1 VALKK
6 PKTLDHLIRR
16 KKMQNEVK
24 SKLRKGNKTEIKR
37 MHKLMDI
44 NIQINSQ
51 LTLSDTAY
59 VIVDSLRKVGF
70 DRAGIWILRSNEEQ
84 VHGLWGT
91 NYEGKVYKN
100 EHETYSASSIPTDDG
115 YTVVVDQSILQEKL
129 GIDQPY
135 VFLQKGK
142 DEDKFESIWGYYPP
156 CPGFYKRDELGDN
169 ICLCVIAEDKRIG
182 IVAVDNHITKR
193 NIDETSAN
201 LLSII
206 GAGMARA
213 LVNVALRESLAAEK
227 ERIAVTL
234 RSIADG
240 VIATDT
246 KGNITLMNRVAEK
259 LTGWTE
265 EKAMGKQLTDVFQI
279 INERTREEL
288 ENPVKKVLETGEVV
302 DFSNNTILLAKD
314 RTELVIANSVA
325 PVRDKEGNIIGV
337 IVVFRDITE
346 KRRVENEFIKAD
358 KLESIGILAGG
369 IAHDFNNILTGIL
382 GNVSLAR
389 MYSTP
394 GDKVYERLLEAEK
407 ASMEAKNL
415 TQQLLTFSKGGTPV
429 LKLTSIRDILND
441 SVSFALKGSKIKC
454 EFDIPADLL
463 PVEVD
468 IGQIS
473 HAINNIVI
481 NADQAMPKGG
491 VIKVG
496 ARNIDIE
503 PKSVLPL
510 KAGKYV
516 KIYIEDNGIGI
527 QKEYL
532 QKVFDPYFTTKQKG
546 SGLGLATSYSI
557 IKKHNGHIAVDS
569 EVSVGTT
576 FYIYLPA
583 ESKKEFPKEIVLE
596 EGNISTG
603 LKILVMDDQ
612 EIIRELTQAILG
624 DLGHKVTV
632 ANDGLEAIENC
643 RLAKELDDPYDVVI
657 MDLTIPGGMG
667 GKEAIIS
674 LLEIAPEI
682 KVIVSSG
689 YSNDPV
695 LSDYEQY
702 GFSGFIAKPYRNKE
716 LIEVLQKVMSNK

>member
-1 VALKK
+1 
-6 PKTLDHLIRR
+6 
-16 KKMQNEVK
+16 MQNEVK
-24 SKLRKGNKTEIKR
+24 NKLRKGNKTEIKR

-44 NIQINSQ
+44 NTRINSQ
-51 LTLSDTAY
+51 LTLSDTAH
-59 VIVDSLRKVGF
+59 VIVNSLREVGF
-70 DRAGIWILRSNEEQ
+70 DRAGIWIRRSNEEQ
-84 VHGLWGT
+84 VHGIWGT

-115 YTVVVDQSILQEKL
+115 YTVVADQSILQEKL
-129 GIDQPY
+129 GVDQPS
-135 VFLQKGK
+135 VFLYKGK

-156 CPGFYKRDELGDN
+156 FPGFYKRDERGDN
-169 ICLCVIAEDKRIG
+169 ICICVKAGDKRIG
-182 IVAVDNHITKR
+182 IVAVDNYITGR

-201 LLSII
+201 ILNII
-206 GAGMARA
+206 GAGMTRA
-213 LVNVALRESLAAEK
+213 LVNFALRESLAAEK

-234 RSIADG
+234 RSIGDG
-240 VIATDT
+240 VITTDT
-246 KGNITLMNRVAEK
+246 EGNVTLMNRVAEK

-265 EKAMGKQLTDVFQI
+265 EEAVGKQLTEVFKI
-279 INERTREEL
+279 INERNREKL
-288 ENPVKKVLETGEVV
+288 ENPVKKVLETGEVAE
-302 DFSNNTILLAKD
+302 FANNTILLAKD
-314 RTELVIANSVA
+314 STEFVITDSCAT
-325 PVRDKEGNIIGV
+325 VRDEEGSIIGV
-337 IVVFRDITE
+337 IVVFSDITE
-346 KRRVENEFIKAD
+346 KRRVENELIKTD

-382 GNVSLAR
+382 GNISLAK

-394 GDKVYERLLEAEK
+394 GDKVYERLLDAEK
-407 ASMEAKNL
+407 SSMEAKKL
-415 TQQLLTFSKGGTPV
+415 TQQLLTFSEGGTPV

-441 SVSFALKGSKIKC
+441 SVSFALKGSKIRC
-454 EFDIPADLL
+454 AFDIPNDLW

-468 IGQIS
+468 VGQIS
-473 HAINNIVI
+473 QAINNIVI

-496 ARNIDIE
+496 ARNINIE
-503 PKSVLPL
+503 SKGVLPL

-546 SGLGLATSYSI
+546 SGLGLATAYSI

-569 EVSVGTT
+569 EISVGTT

-583 ESKKEFPKEIVLE
+583 ESEKEIPKEIAVE
-596 EGNISTG
+596 EGNILTG

-612 EIIRELTQAILG
+612 EIIRELTKNILG
-624 DLGHKVTV
+624 NLGHKVTF
-632 ANDGLEAIENC
+632 AIDGFEAIENC
-643 RLAKELDDPYDVVI
+643 RLEKELDDPYDVVI

-667 GKEAIIS
+667 GKEAIKS
-674 LLEIAPEI
+674 LLQIAPET

-716 LIEVLQKVMSNK
+716 LIEVLQKVMSKK

>member
-1 VALKK
+1 ML
-6 PKTLDHLIRR
+6 
-16 KKMQNEVK
+16 
-24 SKLRKGNKTEIKR
+24 LRKGNKTEIKR

-44 NIQINSQ
+44 NIRINSQ
-51 LTLSDTAY
+51 LTLSDTARM
-59 VIVDSLRKVGF
+59 IVDSLREVGF
-70 DRAGIWILRSNEEQ
+70 DRAGIWIRKFNEEQ

-91 NYEGKVYKN
+91 DDEGKVYKN

-129 GIDQPY
+129 GVDQPS
-135 VFLQKGK
+135 VFLYKGK

-156 CPGFYKRDELGDN
+156 CPGFYKRDERGDN
-169 ICLCVIAEDKRIG
+169 ICLCVISEDKRIG
-182 IVAVDNHITKR
+182 IVAVDNYITRR

-234 RSIADG
+234 RSIGDG
-240 VIATDT
+240 VITTDT
-246 KGNITLMNRVAEK
+246 EGNVTLMNRVAEK

-265 EKAMGKQLTDVFQI
+265 EEAVGKQLTEIFKI
-279 INERTREEL
+279 INERNREKL
-288 ENPVKKVLETGEVV
+288 DNPVKKVLETGEV
-302 DFSNNTILLAKD
+302 DEFAYNTILLAKD
-314 RTELVIANSVA
+314 NTEFVIADSCA
-325 PVRDKEGNIIGV
+325 PVRDEEGSIIGV
-337 IVVFRDITE
+337 IVVFHDITE
-346 KRRVENEFIKAD
+346 KRRVESEFIKTD

-382 GNVSLAR
+382 GNISLAR

-407 ASMEAKNL
+407 SSMEAKNL

-429 LKLTSIRDILND
+429 LKLTSIRDILTD
-441 SVSFALKGSKIKC
+441 SVSFALKGSKVKC
-454 EFDIPADLL
+454 EEFDIPDDLL

-468 IGQIS
+468 VGQIS

-496 ARNIDIE
+496 ARNIYIE
-503 PKSVLPL
+503 SKGILPL

-516 KIYIEDNGIGI
+516 EIYIEDNGIGI

-546 SGLGLATSYSI
+546 SGLGLATAYSI

-569 EVSVGTT
+569 EISVGTT

-583 ESKKEFPKEIVLE
+583 ESEKELPKEIVLE
-596 EGNISTG
+596 EGNILTG

-624 DLGHKVTV
+624 NLGHKVTV
-632 ANDGLEAIENC
+632 VTDGLEAIENC
-643 RLAKELDDPYDVVI
+643 RLEKELDDPYDVVI

-667 GKEAIIS
+667 GKEAIKS
-674 LLEIAPEI
+674 LLQIAPET

-702 GFSGFIAKPYRNKE
+702 GFSGFITKPYRNKE
-716 LIEVLQKVMSNK
+716 LIEVLQKVMSKK